1 MGSKSTRSAMRELR
15 DDLARTLERAR
26 PEGAEELFDA
36 LCDRLGERRGRPVV
50 LRLVEFP
57 PGTASG
63 LYLDLGD
70 RDVICVQTN
79 THPLHQL
86 VIFGHEVWHMMAG
99 HGVRHPAEPASGPLR
114 DPDPDPGRPQVR
126 AGGVV
131 TVPARL
137 PVTADVPA
145 GAGVAHSAV
154 QSLAA
159 RTDFRQREESEA
171 ETFGL
176 ELGSHLR
183 GWLDGT
189 RPAAPGTGLAERI
202 RTSLGH
208 HRPH

>member
-1 MGSKSTRSAMRELR
+1 MRELR

-26 PEGAEELFDA
+26 PEGAEEVFDV

-86 VIFGHEVWHMMAG
+86 VIFGHEVWHMVAG
-99 HGVRHPAEPASGPLR
+99 HGVRDPAEPASGRPLR
-114 DPDPDPGRPQVR
+114 GPDPEPGSPQGR

-137 PVTADVPA
+137 PMTADVPA
-145 GAGVAHSAV
+145 GAGVAQSAV

-189 RPAAPGTGLAERI
+189 RPAAPGTGVAERI

-208 HRPH
+208 HRPR

>member
-26 PEGAEELFDA
+26 PEGADEVFDA

-50 LRLVEFP
+50 LRLVDFP

-79 THPLHQL
+79 TQPLHQL
-86 VIFGHEVWHMMAG
+86 VIFGHEVWHMVAG
-99 HGVRHPAEPASGPLR
+99 HGVRHPAEPASEARR
-114 DPDPDPGRPQVR
+114 DPAPDGLRER

-189 RPAAPGTGLAERI
+189 RPAAPSTGLAGRI
-202 RTSLGH
+202 RTSLGN
-208 HRPH
+208 HRLH